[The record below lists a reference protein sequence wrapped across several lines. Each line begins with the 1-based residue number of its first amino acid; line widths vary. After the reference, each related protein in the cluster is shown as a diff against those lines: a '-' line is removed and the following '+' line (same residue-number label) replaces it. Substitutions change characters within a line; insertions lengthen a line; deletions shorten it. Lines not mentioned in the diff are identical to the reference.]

1 LFVKRTELYNAFVS
15 ASSQPS
21 RQPSDDPSRQPS
33 GVPSQ
38 RPSDDASLQAAD
50 DLAQRAPAEPSE
62 LSPDDPSEL
71 SPDDP
76 SQLSPD
82 DPSQLS
88 PDDPSELSPDDPSEL
103 SPDDPSQLSPDDPS
117 ELSPDDPSELSPDD
131 PSELSP
137 DDPAAA
143 EPGVIPS
150 PPRLHRRRRPS
161 RRTALTLDAIVAA
174 AIETLDEAGVAG
186 LTMRRVADR
195 LGTGAASLYAHV
207 SGRDELLELVFDELV
222 GQVPLPD
229 PDPDRWRE
237 QLRQV
242 LLDLYRILNA
252 HADAALAGMGR
263 VATSPRALD
272 ATERMVLLMSLGGLT
287 ERVIAFGIDQLGL
300 FVCATAF
307 EDGILE
313 RSGMSPADEAR
324 YWADLHMFLNN
335 LPPDRFPAMA
345 RVRPHMVGHGD
356 LERFEFG
363 LDAMLAGL
371 EALSDAERS
380 AAR

>member
-1 LFVKRTELYNAFVS
+1 MFGTLFVKRTELYNAFVS

-33 GVPSQ
+33 GAPSQ

-82 DPSQLS
+82 DPSQ
-88 PDDPSELSPDDPSEL
+88 
-103 SPDDPSQLSPDDPS
+103 
-117 ELSPDDPSELSPDD
+117 LSPDDPSELSPDD

>member
-1 LFVKRTELYNAFVS
+1 VFGTLFVKRTWLYNAFVP
-15 ASSQPS
+15 ASSQP
-21 RQPSDDPSRQPS
+21 PEH
-33 GVPSQ
+33 
-38 RPSDDASLQAAD
+38 SLVDSAIG
-50 DLAQRAPAEPSE
+50 RAPDADPDSAVGRAPDADPDSAVGRAAELAPV
-62 LSPDDPSEL
+62 P
-71 SPDDP
+71 
-76 SQLSPD
+76 
-82 DPSQLS
+82 
-88 PDDPSELSPDDPSEL
+88 
-103 SPDDPSQLSPDDPS
+103 
-117 ELSPDDPSELSPDD
+117 
-131 PSELSP
+131 
-137 DDPAAA
+137 A

-150 PPRLHRRRRPS
+150 PPRLHRRRRPT

-174 AIETLDEAGVAG
+174 AIDTLDEAGVAG
-186 LTMRRVADR
+186 LTMRRVAER

-222 GQVPLPD
+222 GQVPLPV

-237 QLRQV
+237 QLRRM
-242 LLDLYRILNA
+242 LLDLYRTLNE

-272 ATERMVLLMSLGGLT
+272 ATERIALLTSLGGLT
-287 ERVIAFGIDQLGL
+287 ERVAAFGIDQLVL

-313 RSGMSPADEAR
+313 RSGMSPDDEAR

-345 RVRPHMVGHGD
+345 RIRPYMIGHGD

-380 AAR
+380 ESR